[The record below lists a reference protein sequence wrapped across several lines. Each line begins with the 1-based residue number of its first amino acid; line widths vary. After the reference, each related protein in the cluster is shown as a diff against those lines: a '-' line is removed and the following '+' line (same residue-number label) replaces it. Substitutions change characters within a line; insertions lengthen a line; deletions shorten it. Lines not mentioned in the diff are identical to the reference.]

1 MRQPWALAERLA
13 GMRLNFT
20 LVVLLLAA
28 CGSPA
33 ASAAPSAP
41 SASADLDPTGAWE
54 LVSATVDGVPIELLE
69 DHPVTAVIDASSL
82 GGRSACNEY
91 GGRIEGAG
99 GGIRIAELFQT
110 DMACGPDGVM
120 ALEQAYLAA
129 LGRVRAIEVI
139 DGQLALRGEAVDL
152 RFDPLPEPP
161 TAELVDTTW
170 VLETLFVGDVA
181 SSPAGDPATL
191 ELRTDGT
198 FSGSTGCRTFTGRWV
213 EIGAQ
218 IQAPELRMG
227 ETECKPELAQ
237 QDSHVVSVLGD
248 GFVPTIEGD
257 LLTLIDPGGVGLV
270 YRAED

>member
-1 MRQPWALAERLA
+1 
-13 GMRLNFT
+13 MRLHLAL
-20 LVVLLLAA
+20 LVVLLAA

-33 ASAAPSAP
+33 ASAAP

-54 LVSATVDGVPIELLE
+54 LVAATVDGVPIELLD
-69 DHPVTAVIDASSL
+69 DHPVTAVLDASSL

-99 GGIRIAELFQT
+99 DGIRIAELFQT

-120 ALEQAYLAA
+120 AIEQAYLAA
-129 LGRVRAIEVI
+129 LGRVRAIELI
-139 DGQLALRGEAVDL
+139 DGQLALRGDAVDL

-181 SSPAGDPATL
+181 SSPEGDRATL
-191 ELRTDGT
+191 ELRSDGT

-213 EIGAQ
+213 EFGSQ
-218 IQAPELRMG
+218 IQAPEFQMG
-227 ETECKPELAQ
+227 ETECNPELAE

-248 GFVPTIEGD
+248 GFVPSVEGD
-257 LLTLIDPGGVGLV
+257 LLTLLDPGGVGLV
-270 YRAED
+270 YRAGEQ

>member
-1 MRQPWALAERLA
+1 
-13 GMRLNFT
+13 MRLQFT
-20 LVVLLLAA
+20 FLVLVVAA

-33 ASAAPSAP
+33 ASAAPSA
-41 SASADLDPTGAWE
+41 SADMDPTGAWE
-54 LVSATVDGVPIELLE
+54 LVSATVDGATIELLD
-69 DHPVTAVIDASSL
+69 DHPVTAVIDASSV

-99 GGIRIAELFQT
+99 DGIRIAELFQT

-129 LGRVRAIEVI
+129 LARVRAIEVI

-181 SSPAGDPATL
+181 SSPEGDPATL
-191 ELRTDGT
+191 QLRSDGT

-213 EIGAQ
+213 EFGAQ
-218 IQAPELRMG
+218 VQAPEFQMG

-248 GFVPTIEGD
+248 GFVPSIEGD
-257 LLTLIDPGGVGLV
+257 LLTLLDPGGVGLV
-270 YRAED
+270 YRADD